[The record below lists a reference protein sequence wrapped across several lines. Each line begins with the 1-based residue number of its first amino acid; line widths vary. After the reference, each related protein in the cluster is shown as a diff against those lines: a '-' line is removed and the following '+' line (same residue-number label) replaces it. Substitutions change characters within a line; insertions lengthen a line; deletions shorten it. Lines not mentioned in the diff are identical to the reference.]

1 MRMMNFCKLLFAVL
15 LFFATFKLFLVFLR
29 LFLTLFSLR
38 KNMIKN
44 GTLQAEY
51 VTRKLKWKFAIRDSW
66 FVTMYFGP
74 WTVPETPPPCTT
86 LFEVSV

>member
-29 LFLTLFSLR
+29 LFLTLFALR

-51 VTRKLKWKFAIRDSW
+51 VTRKLK
-66 FVTMYFGP
+66 
-74 WTVPETPPPCTT
+74 
-86 LFEVSV
+86 